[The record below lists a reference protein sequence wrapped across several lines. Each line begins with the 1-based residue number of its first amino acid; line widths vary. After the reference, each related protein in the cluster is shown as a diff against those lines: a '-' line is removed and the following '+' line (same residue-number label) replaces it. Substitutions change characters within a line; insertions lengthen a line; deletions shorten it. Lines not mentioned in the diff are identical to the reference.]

1 MKPILSIWF
10 KPKETFDLLLENIN
24 KDNNYL
30 LIFYGIALTIAIP
43 AVLVEKSLFELGI
56 IYLISLIFLGSF
68 IGGLMLQYI
77 WVYIFWIFGKILQG
91 KADQKQIRVV
101 LAYSILPF
109 IFKSFIM
116 LLRVIIK
123 FGTEFSFKDIVLFDN
138 LTNFILAVLYL
149 RFFVIGLSKVQKF
162 SYGYALINILL
173 PIIILG
179 VLIYIIK

>member
-10 KPKETFDLLLENIN
+10 KPKETFDLLLENTN
-24 KDNNYL
+24 NDKNYL
-30 LIFYGIALTIAIP
+30 LIFYGIAFTFSIP

-56 IYLISLIFLGSF
+56 IYLMLVILLGSF
-68 IGGLMLQYI
+68 LGGLMLQYI

-109 IFKSFIM
+109 IFKSFFM

-123 FGTEFSFKDIVLFDN
+123 FGTGFSFEDIVLFDN
-138 LTNFILAVLYL
+138 LTNLILGVLCL
-149 RFFVIGLSKVQKF
+149 RFFVIGLSKAQKF

-173 PIIILG
+173 PIILLRA
-179 VLIYIIK
+179 LIYIII